1 MPLESLDNEASFP
14 KDPTDPTHDEVPMQ
28 LNEEQK
34 HKVAEWISEGLNLSE
49 IQDKMG
55 TQWNIRMT
63 YMEARM
69 LIGDLQLLPK
79 DPIVPVGEKAT
90 EQEGSEIPLTE
101 EPAAD
106 GGTGTV
112 SVTTDTL
119 ARPGAMISGRVTFSD
134 GQTGMWHLDQF
145 GRFSLIPPVPGYKP
159 SEEDIQKI
167 QPLLDRELAKAGF

>member
-1 MPLESLDNEASFP
+1 
-14 KDPTDPTHDEVPMQ
+14 MQ

-34 HKVAEWISEGLNLSE
+34 NKVAEWIAEGLSLSD
-49 IQDKMG
+49 IQDRMG

-69 LIGDLQLLPK
+69 LVGDLKLLPK
-79 DPIVPVGEKAT
+79 DPIVPVAEKPA
-90 EQEGSEIPLTE
+90 EDAVPEGI
-101 EPAAD
+101 PAAESSLSEGAAED
-106 GGTGTV
+106 ATTGAGTV
-112 SVTTDTL
+112 QVTTDTL

-134 GQTGMWHLDQF
+134 GLTGMWHLDQY
-145 GRFSLIPPVPGYKP
+145 GRFNLVPPTPGYKP

>member
-1 MPLESLDNEASFP
+1 
-14 KDPTDPTHDEVPMQ
+14 MQ

-34 HKVAEWISEGLNLSE
+34 NKVAEWIAEGLSLSD
-49 IQDKMG
+49 IQDRMG

-69 LIGDLQLLPK
+69 LVGDLKLLPK
-79 DPIVPVGEKAT
+79 DPIVPVAEKPA
-90 EQEGSEIPLTE
+90 EEAVPEEIP
-101 EPAAD
+101 AAESSLSEGAVED
-106 GGTGTV
+106 ATAGAGSV
-112 SVTTDTL
+112 QVTTDTL

-134 GQTGMWHLDQF
+134 CLTGMWHLDQY
-145 GRFSLIPPVPGYKP
+145 GRFNLVPPTPGYKP

>member
-1 MPLESLDNEASFP
+1 
-14 KDPTDPTHDEVPMQ
+14 MQ

-34 HKVAEWISEGLNLSE
+34 NTVAEWIAEGLSLSD
-49 IQDKMG
+49 IQDRMG

-69 LIGDLQLLPK
+69 LVGDLKLLPK
-79 DPIVPVGEKAT
+79 DPIVSVAEKPA
-90 EQEGSEIPLTE
+90 EEASPEGHPSTNPGPAEGAE
-101 EPAAD
+101 EGTPAGA
-106 GGTGTV
+106 GSV
-112 SVTTDTL
+112 QVTTDTL

-134 GQTGMWHLDQF
+134 GLTGMWHLDQY
-145 GRFSLIPPVPGYKP
+145 GLNLVPPTPGYKP

>member
-1 MPLESLDNEASFP
+1 
-14 KDPTDPTHDEVPMQ
+14 MQ

-34 HKVAEWISEGLNLSE
+34 KKVAEWISDGLNLSE
-49 IQDKMG
+49 VQDRMG
-55 TQWNIRMT
+55 SQWNIRMT

-79 DPIVPVGEKAT
+79 DPVVPAT
-90 EQEGSEIPLTE
+90 EKPAEQEPPQDEQIAD
-101 EPAAD
+101 AA
-106 GGTGTV
+106 GGGQGTV
-112 SVTTDTL
+112 SVTTDTI

-145 GRFSLIPPVPGYKP
+145 GRFNLVPPVPGYKP

-167 QPLLDRELAKAGF
+167 QPLLDRELSKAGF

>member
-1 MPLESLDNEASFP
+1 
-14 KDPTDPTHDEVPMQ
+14 MQ

-34 HKVAEWISEGLNLSE
+34 NKVAEWIAEGLSLSD
-49 IQDKMG
+49 IQDRMG
-55 TQWNIRMT
+55 TQWSIRMT

-69 LIGDLQLLPK
+69 LVDDLKLLPK
-79 DPIVPVGEKAT
+79 DPIVPASEKPAEET
-90 EQEGSEIPLTE
+90 APEGLPSGD
-101 EPAAD
+101 AAAVED
-106 GGTGTV
+106 AGSV

-134 GQTGMWHLDQF
+134 GLTGMWHLDQY
-145 GRFSLIPPVPGYKP
+145 GRFNLIPPTPGYKP

>member
-1 MPLESLDNEASFP
+1 
-14 KDPTDPTHDEVPMQ
+14 MQ

-34 HKVAEWISEGLNLSE
+34 KKVAEWIAEGLSLSD
-49 IQDKMG
+49 IQDRMG
-55 TQWNIRMT
+55 TQWSIRMT

-69 LIGDLQLLPK
+69 LVDDLKLLPK
-79 DPIVPVGEKAT
+79 DPIVPVAEKPAEEATPEGLPPADPAPVGEA
-90 EQEGSEIPLTE
+90 GS
-101 EPAAD
+101 
-106 GGTGTV
+106 V

-134 GQTGMWHLDQF
+134 GLTGMWHLDQY
-145 GRFSLIPPVPGYKP
+145 GRFNLIPPTPGYKP

>member
-1 MPLESLDNEASFP
+1 MPLESLDKKASFP
-14 KDPTDPTHDEVPMQ
+14 KNPTDPTYDEVPMQ

-55 TQWNIRMT
+55 TEWNIRMT

-79 DPIVPVGEKAT
+79 DPVVPAGEKAT
-90 EQEGSEIPLTE
+90 EQEGSEISSTE
-101 EPAAD
+101 ETAAD

>member
-1 MPLESLDNEASFP
+1 
-14 KDPTDPTHDEVPMQ
+14 MQ

-34 HKVAEWISEGLNLSE
+34 NKVAEWIEAGLSLSD

-55 TQWNIRMT
+55 AQWNLRMT

-69 LIGDLQLLPK
+69 LVADLQLLPK
-79 DPIVPVGEKAT
+79 DLAV
-90 EQEGSEIPLTE
+90 
-101 EPAAD
+101 PAAEKSPEPSPTSELSEEE
-106 GGTGTV
+106 GAQPLAPGAV

-134 GQTGMWHLDQF
+134 GLTGMWHLDQF
-145 GRFSLIPPVPGYKP
+145 GRFNLMPPTPGYKP

-167 QPLLDRELAKAGF
+167 QPLLDRELARAGF

>member
-1 MPLESLDNEASFP
+1 M
-14 KDPTDPTHDEVPMQ
+14 H

-34 HKVAEWISEGLNLSE
+34 NKVAEWIAEGLSLSD
-49 IQDKMG
+49 IQDRMG

-69 LIGDLQLLPK
+69 LVGDLKLLPK
-79 DPIVPVGEKAT
+79 DPIVPVA
-90 EQEGSEIPLTE
+90 EQPPEEAVPEGI
-101 EPAAD
+101 PAAEASLAEGAPED
-106 GGTGTV
+106 ATAGAGTV
-112 SVTTDTL
+112 QVTTDTL

-134 GQTGMWHLDQF
+134 GLTGMWHLDQY
-145 GRFSLIPPVPGYKP
+145 GRFNLVPPTPGYKP

>member
-1 MPLESLDNEASFP
+1 
-14 KDPTDPTHDEVPMQ
+14 MQ

-34 HKVAEWISEGLNLSE
+34 KKVAEWISDGLSLSE
-49 IQDKMG
+49 IQDRMG

-79 DPIVPVGEKAT
+79 DPVVPAPEKPA
-90 EQEGSEIPLTE
+90 EQETAQE
-101 EPAAD
+101 EQPADAA
-106 GGTGTV
+106 GEALGTV
-112 SVTTDTL
+112 SVTTDTI

-145 GRFSLIPPVPGYKP
+145 GRFNLIPPVPGYKP

-167 QPLLDRELAKAGF
+167 QPLLDRELSKAGF

>member
-1 MPLESLDNEASFP
+1 
-14 KDPTDPTHDEVPMQ
+14 MQ

-34 HKVAEWISEGLNLSE
+34 NTVAEWIAEGLSLSD
-49 IQDKMG
+49 IQDRMG

-69 LIGDLQLLPK
+69 LVGDLKLLPK
-79 DPIVPVGEKAT
+79 DPIVPVAEKPA
-90 EQEGSEIPLTE
+90 EEASPEGLPSTNPGPAEGAE
-101 EPAAD
+101 EGTPAGA
-106 GGTGTV
+106 GSV
-112 SVTTDTL
+112 QVTTDTL

-134 GQTGMWHLDQF
+134 GLTGMWHLDQY
-145 GRFSLIPPVPGYKP
+145 GRFNLVPPTPGYKP

>member
-1 MPLESLDNEASFP
+1 
-14 KDPTDPTHDEVPMQ
+14 MQ

-34 HKVAEWISEGLNLSE
+34 NKVAEWIAEGLSLSD
-49 IQDKMG
+49 IQDRMG

-69 LIGDLQLLPK
+69 LVGDLKLLPK
-79 DPIVPVGEKAT
+79 DPIVPVIEKPADA
-90 EQEGSEIPLTE
+90 ELAEGLPTPDAPPAGSGLE
-101 EPAAD
+101 EA
-106 GGTGTV
+106 GGGAGTV
-112 SVTTDTL
+112 QVTTDTL

-134 GQTGMWHLDQF
+134 GLTGMWHLDQY
-145 GRFSLIPPVPGYKP
+145 GRFNLVPPTPGYKP

>member
-1 MPLESLDNEASFP
+1 
-14 KDPTDPTHDEVPMQ
+14 MQ

-34 HKVAEWISEGLNLSE
+34 KKVAEWISDGLSLSE
-49 IQDKMG
+49 IQDRMG

-79 DPIVPVGEKAT
+79 DPVVPAPEKPA
-90 EQEGSEIPLTE
+90 EQESAQE
-101 EPAAD
+101 EQPADAA
-106 GGTGTV
+106 GEALGAV
-112 SVTTDTL
+112 SVTTDTI

-145 GRFSLIPPVPGYKP
+145 GRFNLIPPVPGYKP

-167 QPLLDRELAKAGF
+167 QPLLDRELSKAGF